1 MPVLT
6 FRYCFGHNKSYKVNF
21 DAMLWFDFLVFL
33 SLGFWL
39 IKKVRKCWF
48 LINLSYVFDLKKRK
62 KKISFDRKK
71 SWSCWK
77 IAYKTTN
84 CVHLCDLRNS
94 THTHTHTQREK
105 NKRKKNQNHNLERI
119 IREEIQNFWILHEL
133 GLNQNLSWKFL
144 VILIDFLQI

>member
-94 THTHTHTQREK
+94 THTHTHTQREENK
-105 NKRKKNQNHNLERI
+105 NRQLNRKRRKTI
-119 IREEIQNFWILHEL
+119 ISSLIYMIIF
-133 GLNQNLSWKFL
+133 LNNE
-144 VILIDFLQI
+144 

>member
-48 LINLSYVFDLKKRK
+48 LINLCYVFDLKKRK

-71 SWSCWK
+71 SWSYWK

-84 CVHLCDLRNS
+84 CVHLYANLGIIELSYINFFSFLISYTIFIYFLKFHSFCCFLIITLAFIS
-94 THTHTHTQREK
+94 CLHFHHYIHT
-105 NKRKKNQNHNLERI
+105 NL
-119 IREEIQNFWILHEL
+119 HCY
-133 GLNQNLSWKFL
+133 S
-144 VILIDFLQI
+144 